1 VKRKQA
7 IVYWAFN
14 IDIVG
19 PRYETI
25 VDRQNA
31 RKILSKRLG
40 KIEKAALLATK
51 GKLPPG
57 FRAILS

>member
-14 IDIVG
+14 IDILG
-19 PRYETI
+19 PRYENI
-25 VDRQNA
+25 GERQNA
-31 RKILSKRLG
+31 RKILSKRLW

-51 GKLPPG
+51 AELPPR
-57 FRAILS
+57 FRAVLS